1 MRCQPNSPM
10 TSAFLPGNV
19 HLSGSNQQHD
29 HRGWKKAR
37 TRPRLFP
44 WPEQQ
49 KQPTPPLTSSGWWF
63 QTWLLFSIIYI
74 NIWDNPSHWRS
85 YFSRWLKPPTSLCFW
100 GSLLFIERFETRKDV
115 PLSLKE
121 SLVFGVRIAAAFKHF
136 DKDGS
141 GVLEHQEIS
150 SAQGIIFRAE
160 LAKHLG
166 MGPDLW
172 SAQWFFL
179 SQPSIHGGTTSTTST
194 TMLWPEAH
202 PSGVQIPLCLPGMV
216 LGGVQ
221 QCLGSAGEA
230 DHGAMVNAVNA
241 TSFTSRDSRV
251 RTQLL
256 RYWCE

>member
-172 SAQWFFL
+172 SAQWFFFV
-179 SQPSIHGGTTSTTST
+179 T
-194 TMLWPEAH
+194 A
-202 PSGVQIPLCLPGMV
+202 
-216 LGGVQ
+216 
-221 QCLGSAGEA
+221 
-230 DHGAMVNAVNA
+230 
-241 TSFTSRDSRV
+241 
-251 RTQLL
+251 
-256 RYWCE
+256 

>member
-1 MRCQPNSPM
+1 MKKGSDSAETLPLAGATKTTNSSIDLFWLVVSNM
-10 TSAFLPGNV
+10 AFIF
-19 HLSGSNQQHD
+19 H
-29 HRGWKKAR
+29 
-37 TRPRLFP
+37 
-44 WPEQQ
+44 
-49 KQPTPPLTSSGWWF
+49 
-63 QTWLLFSIIYI
+63 
-74 NIWDNPSHWRS
+74 NIWDNPSHWLS

-150 SAQGIIFRAE
+150 SAQGIILRAG

-172 SAQWFFL
+172 SAQCFFW

-230 DHGAMVNAVNA
+230 DHGAMAPWW
-241 TSFTSRDSRV
+241 TQW
-251 RTQLL
+251 TQLPSL
-256 RYWCE
+256 PGIPGSELSCWGIDVNKDGTVSLLQWNQVFCWLKADQV